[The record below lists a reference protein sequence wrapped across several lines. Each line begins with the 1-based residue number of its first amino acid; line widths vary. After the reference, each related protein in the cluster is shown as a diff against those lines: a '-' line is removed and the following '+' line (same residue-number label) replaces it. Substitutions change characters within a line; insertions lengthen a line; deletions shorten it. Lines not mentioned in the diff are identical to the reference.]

1 MTTSTPRE
9 LAVELGY
16 RDETRPGAVVR
27 RYLRQ
32 RYPEHPKHE
41 RAHWPPRFVV
51 TALNGWIGEL
61 RKTQRYLC
69 ESGCSR
75 PRQSYD
81 ENSA

>member
-41 RAHWPPRFVV
+41 RWVLDDEQADDVRAHVPR
-51 TALNGWIGEL
+51 AE
-61 RKTQRYLC
+61 
-69 ESGCSR
+69 
-75 PRQSYD
+75 PRG
-81 ENSA
+81 